1 MAPTLYQQTLVI
13 IPEVQDFYQLTRVSI
28 EGEDLLTPIKMW
40 QPNSSRVTPSQT
52 YNTTGRF
59 ILNSKHLPFEVPK
72 DLERTC

>member
-52 YNTTGRF
+52 YRTTGQSEP
-59 ILNSKHLPFEVPK
+59 L
-72 DLERTC
+72 